1 MPFIL
6 NCDEGIDHTSPCMWR
21 VASSWEATIA
31 GPKAKPGIDRI
42 RAHMLGSADDG
53 LPPPWALLNSNE
65 SVFGPSRRARDAAR
79 ASVSGIE
86 RYPEGVEATLARAIA
101 GFHKLDPERMVVGQG
116 ADDLLSRL
124 FRAYLG
130 QGGQLVRSAN
140 GYLKVP
146 NYAHANGGE
155 VVSVEDDDLTP
166 SVDGMI
172 AAVTERTRVVYLA
185 NPENPAGT
193 YLPRTEVERLHA
205 ALPDDVLL
213 ILDCAYAE
221 YAWADDYCAGHDLVA
236 RSANVVVCRTFSK
249 IYGLA
254 GARVGWAHGPR
265 DVVDAIR
272 RIGLT
277 FPMAAPSV
285 AAAVAALEDQAHVA
299 FVRRENRALLDRFR
313 ARLARLGVDC
323 VPSQTNFVLVRMPE
337 AAQSDSAVVALGEA
351 GIRVRRMNAP
361 AYANCFRVSIGLG
374 HELDAT
380 ARALER
386 HLGAAKSATPP

>member
-1 MPFIL
+1 ML
-6 NCDEGIDHTSPCMWR
+6 VAVADE
-21 VASSWEATIA
+21 
-31 GPKAKPGIDRI
+31 
-42 RAHMLGSADDG
+42 
-53 LPPPWALLNSNE
+53 LPPAWALLNSNE
-65 SVFGPSRRARDAAR
+65 SVFGPSRHARDAVR

-86 RYPEGVEATLARAIA
+86 RYPEGVDAVLARAIA
-101 GFHKLDPERMVVGQG
+101 GFHGLNPDGIVVGQG

-130 QGGQLVRSAN
+130 KGDQLIRSAN

-155 VVSVEDDDLTP
+155 VVSVDDDDLTP

-193 YLPRTEVERLHA
+193 YLPGTEVERLHA

-221 YAWADDYCAGHDLVA
+221 YAWAGDYCPGHGLVA

-265 DVVDAIR
+265 DVVDAVR
-272 RIGLT
+272 RIALT
-277 FPMAAPSV
+277 FPMAGPSV
-285 AAAVAALEDQAHVA
+285 AAAMAAIEDQAHVA
-299 FVRRENRALLDRFR
+299 FVRRENRALLDRFC

-337 AAQSDSAVVALGEA
+337 AVQSESAVVALGER
-351 GIRVRRMNAP
+351 GIRVRQMNAP
-361 AYANCFRVSIGLG
+361 AYANCFRVSIGLR

-386 HLGAAKSATPP
+386 HLGEAR